1 MGPWGLKKEKMKEER
16 KESKESKEKQGVWNF
31 FSIKYKKSG
40 ILRLSAES
48 KHVVVW
54 LGHLFTFFFL
64 ISLHFNTD
72 TCMNCFL

>member
-16 KESKESKEKQGVWNF
+16 KENKERKEKQGVWNF
-31 FSIKYKKSG
+31 SSIKYKSG

-54 LGHLFTFFFL
+54 LGHLFTYFFL
-64 ISLHFNTD
+64 FYFSAF
-72 TCMNCFL
+72 